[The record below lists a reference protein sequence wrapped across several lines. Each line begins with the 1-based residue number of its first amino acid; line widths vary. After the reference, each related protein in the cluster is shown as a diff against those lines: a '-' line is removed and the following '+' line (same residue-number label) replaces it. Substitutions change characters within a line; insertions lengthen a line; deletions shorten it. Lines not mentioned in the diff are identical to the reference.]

1 MTPFTPPDDE
11 LIAVFEVEVVESVTA
26 MRERLTSLY
35 RPETDRVSALNEV
48 LRLVHDLKGSSRV
61 VGYTAVGEVA
71 HALESLL
78 LRCRDEGT
86 GLLEH
91 VNLLLRATDILE
103 QGAMAPRAMSSV
115 AAADVLL
122 NELAG
127 CDVKHRGDGGQSCE
141 SVSSA
146 ACGTASLRVAPT
158 VGASTAAESTP
169 PKADT
174 LRVLRCDV
182 DALSDGISETL
193 VSVQSV
199 ETNLKQLD
207 RAMRAMLS
215 VMTPGDGSGSQDWSS
230 VARSYSDTLLEAR
243 SAAAVMRES
252 LRRVEGNVRE
262 VDDGAR
268 RLCLVSAG
276 PLAVH
281 LERVAREA
289 AESLGKRIT
298 VDVLGRDL
306 WIDIAVIE
314 ALKGPLAHAVRNAI
328 DHGIENAEERK
339 QAGKSDTGKL
349 TIAFADERDSV
360 RVVISDDGRGV
371 DVAAVRGRLRNQGE
385 GLDDRQVLC
394 ELLRARVSTRDQ
406 VTNLSGRGIGLSAV
420 AVVADELRGDVALE
434 STPGAGTVLT
444 VDVPRRLSLL
454 EGLVV
459 QAGVTFLVIP
469 LSGLAGV
476 DRLNADAEAL
486 TRVLALPPCDHVDL
500 EAMRTI
506 RFRSRGGDIA
516 LTVDRVLDQCEVVR
530 RPLGA
535 HLGRVRFVS
544 GATVLPSGEPALIVD
559 PREIA
564 EAVHLRQQGE
574 LPEHP
579 ESRRGRVLL
588 VDDSATVRASLR
600 DGLCA
605 AGFEVLCAENGQVA
619 LEHLAMF
626 PCDVIVSDVQMPLL
640 GGFALLEACQGR
652 NPFVLITALPNESDA
667 QRAKSLGALAY
678 IPKNESLSS
687 LVVATV
693 SAALSHCGKANP

>member
-11 LIAVFEVEVVESVTA
+11 LIAVFEMEVSESVTA
-26 MRERLTSLY
+26 MRECLMSLY
-35 RPETDRVSALNEV
+35 RPEADRVSALNEV
-48 LRLVHDLKGSSRV
+48 LRLAHDLKGSSRV
-61 VGYTAVGEVA
+61 VGYTSVGEVA

-78 LRCRDEGT
+78 VRCRDEGT
-86 GLLEH
+86 GLMEH
-91 VNLLLRATDILE
+91 VNLLLRATDVLE
-103 QGAMAPRAMSSV
+103 QGASAPGAVSSV
-115 AAADVLL
+115 TAADALL
-122 NELAG
+122 RELAAG
-127 CDVKHRGDGGQSCE
+127 GVKHRHDSGQLSE
-141 SVSSA
+141 GVSSA
-146 ACGTASLRVAPT
+146 ASATASVRVAPKLE
-158 VGASTAAESTP
+158 ASTAAESAP
-169 PKADT
+169 LKADT

-182 DALSDGISETL
+182 DVLSDGISETL
-193 VSVQSV
+193 VNVQSV
-199 ETNLKQLD
+199 ETNLRQLD

-215 VMTPGDGSGSQDWSS
+215 LMSPGDGCGSQDWSS
-230 VARSYSDTLLEAR
+230 VSRAYSEILLEAR
-243 SAAAVMRES
+243 SAAAVMRDS

-268 RLCLVSAG
+268 KLCLVSSG

-289 AESLGKRIT
+289 AESLSKRVA

-328 DHGIENAEERK
+328 DHGIENPDERK
-339 QAGKSDTGKL
+339 QAGKPETGKL
-349 TIAFADERDSV
+349 TITLTEERDSV
-360 RVVISDDGRGV
+360 RVVIADDARGV
-371 DVAAVRGRLRNQGE
+371 DVVAVRGRLRNHAE
-385 GLDDRQVLC
+385 GLDDSQVLC
-394 ELLRARVSTRDQ
+394 ELLRAGVSTRDQ

-420 AVVADELRGDVALE
+420 AIVADELRGDVVLE

-444 VDVPRRLSLL
+444 VDVPQRLSLL
-454 EGLVV
+454 EGIVV
-459 QAGVTFLVIP
+459 QAGLTFLVIP
-469 LSGLAGV
+469 LGGLAGV
-476 DRLNADAEAL
+476 DRLDEEAEAL
-486 TRVLALPPCDHVDL
+486 TRVLRLPASDHVDL

-506 RFRSRGGDIA
+506 RFKARGGDIA

-535 HLGRVRFVS
+535 HLGRVRFVE

-564 EAVHLRQQGE
+564 EVFHQRPQAR
-574 LPEHP
+574 LPERS
-579 ESRRGRVLL
+579 ESHRRRVLV
-588 VDDSATVRASLR
+588 VDDSATVRASLQ

-619 LEHLAMF
+619 LERLAMF

-652 NPFVLITALPNESDA
+652 NPFVLITALPNESDE
-667 QRAKSLGALAY
+667 QRAMSLGALAY
-678 IPKNESLSS
+678 IPKNESLSR

-693 SAALSHCGKANP
+693 SAALTHSGKANP